1 MNALKGHNTLRL
13 KRMEVRV
20 LKERMAKVRK
30 LAKGN
35 VNLMMTAK
43 MRENFAC
50 VTTPVACPVSDLKE
64 SVPNYLIRLVV
75 KSISPEGKL
84 INDVKLNDI
93 NFYEKNTRYLNL
105 VIACYFSQF

>member
-1 MNALKGHNTLRL
+1 
-13 KRMEVRV
+13 
-20 LKERMAKVRK
+20 
-30 LAKGN
+30 
-35 VNLMMTAK
+35 MMTAK